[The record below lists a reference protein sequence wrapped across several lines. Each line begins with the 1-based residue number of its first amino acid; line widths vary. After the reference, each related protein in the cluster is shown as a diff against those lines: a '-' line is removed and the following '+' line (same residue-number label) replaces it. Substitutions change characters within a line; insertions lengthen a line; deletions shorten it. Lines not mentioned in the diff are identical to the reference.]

1 MRFHPVVSII
11 LGFVVLI
18 ILDLIVF
25 LWLNID
31 SIAGFIIYFLSFI
44 IGGFL
49 AMYFARE
56 KKIRYILY
64 SLIPVII
71 VLFFLNQ
78 FFSGLVAVIFMSIG
92 GLLGKI
98 TYKDIRDIRFNTRA
112 IIIGIVATYII
123 YFLVGLISFLVIHP
137 TGQNDVFLLTFV
149 LIGSS
154 VIGGFIATFIPNEKN
169 ITNGIL
175 VGIGLLIIALTIT
188 FVGDIV
194 LSIIGQPNILIRFN
208 FISHF
213 GSILTATIGGY
224 LAIKASE
231 RYPKNNEPNTKKRD

>member
-1 MRFHPVVSII
+1 MKLHPAVSII

-31 SIAGFIIYFLSFI
+31 SNAGFITYILSFI

-64 SLIPVII
+64 SLMPVII

-78 FFSGLVAVIFMSIG
+78 FISGLMALIFMPIG

-112 IIIGIVATYII
+112 IIIGIIATYII
-123 YFLVGLISFLVIHP
+123 YFLVALISSLVIHP
-137 TGQNDVFLLTFV
+137 TGQNGVLLLTFA

-154 VIGGFIATFIPNEKN
+154 VIGGFIATLIPNEKN
-169 ITNGIL
+169 FTNGIL
-175 VGIGLLIIALTIT
+175 VGIGLLIIALIIA

-194 LSIIGQPNILIRFN
+194 LSVIGQPNILIRFN

-213 GSILTATIGGY
+213 GSILAATIGGY

-231 RYPKNNEPNTKKRD
+231 RYKNKQ